1 MERDKHLMQK
11 MKKSGFNVKRH
22 VAAAAILPF
31 FIAYIYLLPPFPY
44 FLALLIAVGTTAMWE
59 FFVMYK
65 LPVKMYV
72 PGVIAGALMLYM
84 SCIYP
89 EYFLYSFVISML
101 IMILLRL
108 FSAATPSGSM
118 QEIGPLATG
127 FLYIAGLMSFQWF
140 LRKTDAGLG
149 YVFLLYIS
157 VWMSD
162 SGAYYTGTYMGKRK
176 LCPTISPNKTVEG
189 AVGSILGG
197 TLGAVISKIIFG
209 IPISVTGA
217 AVVGMIMGI
226 TAMTGDLIESMFKR
240 DAGIKD
246 SSTIIPGHGGIFDKI
261 DGMLVAGPVLYLI
274 VRYL

>member
-1 MERDKHLMQK
+1 MQ
-11 MKKSGFNVKRH
+11 KKSGFNVKRH
-22 VAAAAILPF
+22 VAAAVILPF
-31 FIAYIYLLPPFPY
+31 FVAYLYLLPPFPY
-44 FLALLIAVGTTAMWE
+44 FLAFLIVVGTTAMWE

-65 LPVKMYV
+65 VPVKMYI

-89 EYFLYSFVISML
+89 EYFLYSFVISMF

-108 FSAATPSGSM
+108 FSAAAPSGSM
-118 QEIGPLATG
+118 RELGPLGTG

-140 LRKTDAGLG
+140 LRKTDLGLG

-157 VWMSD
+157 VWFSD
-162 SGAYYTGTYMGKRK
+162 SGAYYIGTYMGKNK

-189 AVGSILGG
+189 AFGSILGG
-197 TLGAVISKIIFG
+197 ALGAVISKFIFG
-209 IPISVTGA
+209 IPLSIAGI
-217 AVVGMIMGI
+217 AVVGVILGI

-246 SSTIIPGHGGIFDKI
+246 SSTIIPGHGGILDKI
-261 DGMLVAGPVLYLI
+261 DGMLVSGPVLYLI